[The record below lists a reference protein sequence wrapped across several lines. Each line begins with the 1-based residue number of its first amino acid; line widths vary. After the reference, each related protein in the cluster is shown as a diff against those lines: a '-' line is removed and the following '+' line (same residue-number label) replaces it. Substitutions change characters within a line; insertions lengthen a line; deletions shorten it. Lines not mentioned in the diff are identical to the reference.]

1 MGILCVCVCAL
12 RNQAAAQSVHGDWQ
26 QQQHDRQ
33 TGPKACNKPL
43 RALRKISEGERK
55 KKRKKE
61 VKKTEKSKERAQ
73 ENYIQEIG
81 IIFAINYSKFS

>member
-43 RALRKISEGERK
+43 RALRKISERK
-55 KKRKKE
+55 GKKE
-61 VKKTEKSKERAQ
+61 EERSKERAQ